1 MSELGS
7 ALGTRDGK
15 LLGEAGMMTKEK
27 LMLLIASV
35 PCFGEEHAAACPD
48 RIMGSCGHAVR
59 MDHCAIGRMADW
71 LLANGVTFATDNNAG
86 GKWIPVTERLP
97 EDGEFCICFDGRI
110 ADVLRWDE
118 RKCRWC
124 HYLRAYP
131 KTSVICWMPLPE
143 PPREGE

>member
-15 LLGEAGMMTKEK
+15 LPGGRGMMTKEK

-48 RIMGSCGHAVR
+48 RIMGRCGHAVR

-71 LLANGVTFATDNNAG
+71 LIANGVIFATDDNAG
-86 GKWIPVTERLP
+86 GK
-97 EDGEFCICFDGRI
+97 
-110 ADVLRWDE
+110 
-118 RKCRWC
+118 
-124 HYLRAYP
+124 
-131 KTSVICWMPLPE
+131 WMPLPE
-143 PPREGE
+143 PPKEGE